1 MYSKE
6 LSSPNNILG
15 IEYLKSLK
23 KYNSSITPYNI
34 PRFEVHHNSN
44 DISNNIASA
53 TAIRNLIKNK
63 QFDLLKD
70 VVPENTY
77 KILMDNIKNSNII
90 TDLSIF

>member
-6 LSSPNNILG
+6 LSLPNNILG

-44 DISNNIASA
+44 DIDI
-53 TAIRNLIKNK
+53 
-63 QFDLLKD
+63 Q
-70 VVPENTY
+70 Y
-77 KILMDNIKNSNII
+77 Y
-90 TDLSIF
+90 